1 MCHCALN
8 FKITFPKVGYFP
20 SLTVWASKIEPFM
33 HSEAIN
39 EPISGEMYLLYL
51 LVFVIKKKKEKH
63 RSGRFQETSAFYVKG
78 KFLLITCVFQSC
90 FIWECIISFFFF
102 FPLLL
107 LFQSQPLCLLSPLR
121 ICVPAAKLAVALLQL
136 AASFTVIFSL
146 YLSFHNISILSNAKQ
161 IHQPPINRSQGVV
174 FIGLKRCRLQ
184 GRREYHDI
192 EWCFQTPRSWGLR
205 RGDSQINKPPLFS
218 C

>member
-90 FIWECIISFFFF
+90 FFWECIISFFFF
-102 FPLLL
+102 PFFFFSSPSPFASFPLWEFVFLL
-107 LFQSQPLCLLSPLR
+107 LNWLWLCFSWQPVSQLFFLS
-121 ICVPAAKLAVALLQL
+121 
-136 AASFTVIFSL
+136 TW
-146 YLSFHNISILSNAKQ
+146 
-161 IHQPPINRSQGVV
+161 V
-174 FIGLKRCRLQ
+174 FI
-184 GRREYHDI
+184 I
-192 EWCFQTPRSWGLR
+192 SAS
-205 RGDSQINKPPLFS
+205 SQMQSKYISLP
-218 C
+218 